1 LKKGASGKY
10 EIAKKNNTDAKTIQ
24 SNLTTAL
31 ADANSSYTHW
41 KDDLV
46 REEAKVAGLLVT
58 VNADKGT
65 YDGLVTDVNVFTK
78 TVTDTAAAFKEK
90 KALFAI

>member
-58 VNADKGT
+58 VNADKKT
-65 YDGLVTDVNVFTK
+65 YDDFVAGVLVYTK
-78 TVTDTAAAFKEK
+78 AVTDTAATFAEK